1 MPLAL
6 VAATAAA
13 GAEVDVDDVEAALD
27 ALAKARPTRTTFLL
41 LKLYMVAGYT
51 LCASRRRSQYK

>member
-41 LKLYMVAGYT
+41 KLYMVDGYT

>member
-27 ALAKARPTRTTFLL
+27 ALAKARPTRTAFLL
-41 LKLYMVAGYT
+41 RLYMVAGYT